1 MPSNRKLRVALVC
14 NTRRREGEFE
24 VEYDPP
30 DTIEKVK
37 RGIEK
42 AGYEYLFIEADEDSY
57 EKLRRL
63 RPDLVFNRAEGI
75 RGESRESHIPA
86 FCEMLGI
93 PYVGSGILTT
103 AICLDKPT
111 TKIILE
117 FHGVKTSPFQVFTGP
132 DEPLNPRL
140 RFPLILKPSHEGS
153 SMGINIDNV
162 VYDEEAMRKKL
173 REMLETY
180 RQPILVEEF
189 IDGREFSVGLI
200 GNYGPGEE
208 PRVLPILEV
217 DFTKF
222 PEELGNVLGQKAKTI
237 YDSSKN
243 YICPAKIPEEL
254 RRRLEEISKR
264 AFRALN
270 CKDFARLDFRMDRD
284 GEIYFLEIN
293 PLPGIDYNVEAD
305 ELSFYPMMFYA
316 AGMDYD
322 EMIRQIIEAALKR
335 YGIKPVVEVQ
345 EEIWAPILPPL
356 QDYAKAI
363 EAHLSESL
371 GGSCHITINNSI
383 DEEAL
388 RYIQLIESKAFRPEL
403 QYTIEEI
410 ASRARKEDFFMVT
423 AFQGEHP
430 TAFAFGYRD
439 PNDGDAFYIDT
450 VASLI
455 EGRGVGSAI
464 ITLTLLHCLQKGYKH
479 VNLHTE
485 EVDEKGR
492 MLRRF
497 YERFGFEALQNSP
510 VEGLLMRMR
519 LEEPWLRALLEKT
532 IPPSMR
538 ESPKH

>member
-1 MPSNRKLRVALVC
+1 MALVC
-14 NTRRREGEFE
+14 NTRRQEGEFE

-30 DTIEKVK
+30 DTIEKVR
-37 RGIEK
+37 RGIEM
-42 AGYEYLFIEADEDSY
+42 AGYEYLFIEADEDAY

-63 RPDLVFNRAEGI
+63 RPDLVFNRAEGM

-93 PYVGSGILTT
+93 PYVGSGILST

-111 TKIILE
+111 TKMILE
-117 FHGVKTSPFQVFTGP
+117 FHGVKTSPFQVFTGL

-162 VYDEEAMRKKL
+162 VYDEEALRRKL
-173 REMLETY
+173 GEMLEAY

-217 DFTKF
+217 DFSRF
-222 PEELGNVLGQKAKTI
+222 PKELGNVLGQKAKTI

-243 YICPAKIPEEL
+243 YICPAEIPEGV
-254 RRRLEEISKR
+254 RRRLEEVSKR
-264 AFRALN
+264 AFKALN
-270 CKDFARLDFRMDRD
+270 CKDFARLDFRMDRE

-316 AGMDYD
+316 AGMDYN
-322 EMIRQIIEAALKR
+322 EMIRKIIEAALRR
-335 YGIKPVVEVQ
+335 YGIRPPIKAR
-345 EEIWAPILPPL
+345 EEIWAPALPPL
-356 QDYAKAI
+356 QDYAKAV
-363 EAHLSESL
+363 EAHLTEVL
-371 GGSCHITINNSI
+371 GGRCHITLKGSI
-383 DEEAL
+383 DDGLL
-388 RYIQLIESKAFRPEL
+388 RCIQLVESKAFRPEL
-403 QYTIEEI
+403 QYTFEEI
-410 ASRARKEDFFMVT
+410 ISRAEREGFFIAT
-423 AFQGEHP
+423 AFLEGDP
-430 TAFAFGYRD
+430 IAFAFGYRD
-439 PNDGDAFYIDT
+439 PGEGDAFYLDT
-450 VASLI
+450 IASAV
-455 EGRGVGSAI
+455 EGRGVGSAL
-464 ITLTLLHCLQKGYKH
+464 ITLILLQCVQRGYKL
-479 VNLHTE
+479 VRLHTE

-497 YERFGFEALQNSP
+497 YERLGFELAHSHP

-519 LEEPWLRALLEKT
+519 LEEPWLKT
-532 IPPSMR
+532 IMEKVVPSPQA
-538 ESPKH
+538 ETAKF

>member
-1 MPSNRKLRVALVC
+1 MPYDRKLRVALVC

-30 DTIEKVK
+30 DTIEKVR
-37 RGIEK
+37 RGIEN
-42 AGYEYLFIEADEDSY
+42 AGFEYLFIEADEDAY

-111 TKIILE
+111 TKMILE
-117 FHGVKTSPFQVFTGP
+117 YHGIKTAPFQVFRSLE
-132 DEPLNPRL
+132 EPLNPRL

-162 VYDEEAMRKKL
+162 VYDEGAMRKKL
-173 REMLETY
+173 HEMLEAY

-189 IDGREFSVGLI
+189 IDGREFSVGLL

-217 DFTKF
+217 DFTRF
-222 PEELGNVLGQKAKTI
+222 PKELGNVLGQKAKTI

-243 YICPAKIPEEL
+243 YICPAEIPDEL

-264 AFRALN
+264 AFRVLD
-270 CKDFARLDFRMDRD
+270 CKDFARLDFRMDRE
-284 GEIYFLEIN
+284 GELYFLEIN

-305 ELSFYPMMFYA
+305 ELSFYPMMCYA

-322 EMIRQIIEAALKR
+322 EMIRQIIEAALRR
-335 YGIKPVVEVQ
+335 YGIKPTVRVE
-345 EEIWAPILPPL
+345 EEIWAPALPSL
-356 QDYAKAI
+356 QDYAKAV
-363 EAHLSESL
+363 EAHLTEAL
-371 GGSCHITINNSI
+371 GGSCHITIKNAM
-383 DEEAL
+383 DEETI
-388 RYIQLIESKAFRPEL
+388 RYIQLIESKSFRPEL
-403 QYTIEEI
+403 QYSVDELI
-410 ASRARKEDFFMVT
+410 SRAKNEDFFMVT
-423 AFQGEHP
+423 AYLWEHP
-430 TAFAFGYRD
+430 MAFAFGYRD
-439 PNDGDAFYIDT
+439 PRERDAFYIDT
-450 VASLI
+450 VASTI
-455 EGRGVGSAI
+455 EGRGVGSAL
-464 ITLTLLHCLQKGYKH
+464 ITLTLLHCLQGGYKL

-497 YERFGFEALQNSP
+497 YERLGFEPLQNNP

-519 LEEPWLRALLEKT
+519 LEEPWLKALIEKT
-532 IPPSMR
+532 LPPSPR
-538 ESPKH
+538 ERT